1 VAHSLPFWNVTKEEA
16 MNEKKNMKRVGWL
29 AAAAALILAG
39 ALSISGASKP
49 EPKPQAKS
57 TATVSATPDGSL
69 GTAQADSDVFE
80 MQLD

>member
-1 VAHSLPFWNVTKEEA
+1 

-57 TATVSATPDGSL
+57 TATVSATTDGSL
-69 GTAQADSDVFE
+69 GSAQADSDVLD

>member
-1 VAHSLPFWNVTKEEA
+1 

-39 ALSISGASKP
+39 ALSISGVSKP

-57 TATVSATPDGSL
+57 TATVTATTDGSSD
-69 GTAQADSDVFE
+69 GSFGSAQADSDTCDL
-80 MQLD
+80 QLD